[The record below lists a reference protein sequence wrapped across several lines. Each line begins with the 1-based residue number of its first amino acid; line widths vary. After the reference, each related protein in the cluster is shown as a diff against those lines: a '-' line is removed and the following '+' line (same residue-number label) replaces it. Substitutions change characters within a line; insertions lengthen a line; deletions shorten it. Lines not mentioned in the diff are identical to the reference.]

1 MSMLLS
7 RTPVIMTLFL
17 ISAFFFALAG
27 YGIYLRGKY
36 TSSSECSRYARVF
49 EGPDGTRYATNSILR
64 INEFDPGPSQ
74 MCFEPSAI
82 VRRKDG
88 SQSPASSS

>member
-27 YGIYLRGKY
+27 YGIYLRGKCA
-36 TSSSECSRYARVF
+36 SSSECCSYARVF
-49 EGPDGTRYATNSILR
+49 EGPDGTRYATTSIFR
-64 INEFDPGPSQ
+64 INDFDPGPPQ
-74 MCFEPSAI
+74 TCFEPCAI
-82 VRRKDG
+82 LRRKDATAP
-88 SQSPASSS
+88 SPP

>member
-27 YGIYLRGKY
+27 YGIYLRGEY
-36 TSSSECSRYARVF
+36 TSSSECSLYARVF
-49 EGPDGTRYATNSILR
+49 VGPDGTRYATTSILR
-64 INEFDPGPSQ
+64 INEFDPGPPQ
-74 MCFEPSAI
+74 TCFEPSAI

-88 SQSPASSS
+88 APSPASSS